1 MAEKNPVTTI
11 WDYLQWRGDLPMS
24 CDGFNEVDNLLLCIV
39 SYIDFRRITQ
49 LKSFH
54 PAEAMSVG
62 EVCALLTE
70 EDEQLGLSTEDY
82 IPVLRAMAMTERFR
96 NVKMFAFESSNDE
109 EAVMQFAAVSFL
121 LPDNSVF
128 VAYRGTDT
136 TLIGWQEDFHM
147 SFLTAV
153 PAQLRATEYAK
164 EVAAV
169 TPRKILRLGGHSKGG
184 NLAVWAAIH
193 LPEKLQR
200 KRLAAAYN
208 NDGPGFAAEVLASE
222 GFQRVEEKIHTYI
235 PEASV
240 VGMLLE
246 HAENYTIIDSTNHSL
261 MQHEPLSWNVL
272 GNQFIYL
279 GQRSEAAQLGDNVV
293 RELLANMSVEE
304 RREFTE
310 ALYSI
315 LSMGG
320 KVKTLEDLR
329 SGGLSGN
336 LALVKE
342 YIGADEKKKKIITQ
356 IIKRLAADAT
366 GELRKAAEEKWK
378 TAEQSLRHV
387 ILQKKDDKELR

>member
-1 MAEKNPVTTI
+1 VSEKNPVTTI
-11 WDYLQWRGDLPMS
+11 WDYLRWRGDLPLT

-39 SYIDFRRITQ
+39 SYIDFRRLTQ
-49 LKSFH
+49 LKSFD
-54 PAEAMSVG
+54 PANAMPIG

-70 EDEQLGLSTEDY
+70 EDEQLGLSPEDY
-82 IPVLRAMAMTERFR
+82 IPVMRAMAASERFGD
-96 NVKMFAFESSNDE
+96 VKMFAFESSNDE
-109 EAVMQFAAVSFL
+109 EKVMQFAAVSFL

-136 TLIGWQEDFHM
+136 TLVGWQEDFNM

-164 EVAAV
+164 EVAEV
-169 TPRKILRLGGHSKGG
+169 TPRKVLRLGGHSKGG
-184 NLAVWAAIH
+184 NLAAWAAIH

-208 NDGPGFAAEVLASE
+208 NDGPGFAKEVLESE
-222 GFQRVEEKIHTYI
+222 AYARIEDKIHTYI
-235 PEASV
+235 PESSI

-246 HAENYTIIDSTNHSL
+246 HAEEYTIIDSTNHSL

-279 GQRSEAAQLGDNVV
+279 GQRSEMAQLGDSVV
-293 RELLANMSVEE
+293 REWLTNMSVEE
-304 RREFTE
+304 RKEFTE

-320 KVKTLEDLR
+320 KVKTLEDLQ
-329 SGGLSGN
+329 SGGLSGS
-336 LALVKE
+336 LDLVKE
-342 YIGADEKKKKIITQ
+342 YIGADENKKKVINQ
-356 IIKRLAADAT
+356 IIKRLATDVR
-366 GELRKAAEEKWK
+366 GELRKAAEEKLK
-378 TAEQSLRHV
+378 TAEQSLRQAV
-387 ILQKKDDKELR
+387 FERKNSK

>member
-1 MAEKNPVTTI
+1 MSDKNPVTTV
-11 WDYLQWRGDLPMS
+11 WDYLRWRGDLPLTR
-24 CDGFNEVDNLLLCIV
+24 DEFNEVDNLLLCIV
-39 SYIDFRRITQ
+39 SYIDFRRVAQ
-49 LKSFH
+49 LKSFA
-54 PAEAMSVG
+54 PIDAMSIG

-82 IPVLRAMAMTERFR
+82 IPVMRAMALSERFR
-96 NVKMFAFESSNDE
+96 DVKMFAFESSNDE
-109 EAVMQFAAVSFL
+109 EKVMQFAAVSFL

-136 TLIGWQEDFHM
+136 TLVGWQEDFHM

-169 TPRKILRLGGHSKGG
+169 TPRKALRLGGHSKGG
-184 NLAVWAAIH
+184 NLAAWAAIH

-208 NDGPGFAAEVLASE
+208 NDGPGFAKEVLESE
-222 GFQRVEEKIHTYI
+222 AYARVEEKIHTFI
-235 PEASV
+235 PESSI

-246 HAENYTIIDSTNHSL
+246 HAEDYTIIDSTNHSL

-329 SGGLSGN
+329 NGGLSGN

-356 IIKRLAADAT
+356 IVKRLAADAT
-366 GELRKAAEEKWK
+366 GELRKAAEEKLK
-378 TAEQSLRHV
+378 TAEQSFRQAVLER
-387 ILQKKDDKELR
+387 KK